1 VTTDRK
7 ARIQELEREA
17 KKLRDEEERD
27 NVSRINNLIDAL
39 AKGMN
44 YRDLVIVTER
54 VNELRSRAWTLE
66 HDDDE

>member
-1 VTTDRK
+1 MTTDRK